1 LKQHIVRIALGL
13 IITLLFVVH
22 AAKIRNVQIGLVNQL
37 DNIIYDTRL
46 RLTMPGGVDDRIV
59 ILDIDERSLDPRA
72 LGRWPWGR
80 DKILVLL
87 QKLFD
92 KYGVAVAGF
101 DVVFAEPDEG
111 SGLPVLE
118 RLAKSRLKDVS
129 SFQSALAELRPQLDH
144 DARFASFLRGRPVV
158 LGYYFNHDDNALESG
173 VLPAPVLDASTL
185 AGRNVSFISGR
196 GYGANLPEFQ
206 ANAAGAGH
214 FNPRVDDDGVS
225 RRVPILY
232 EYKGKYYEAL
242 SLAMVRVYLGLR
254 DAARLQSQ
262 TVTLPRVTA
271 GIPPDRF
278 IAAKG
283 YSGLEWLE
291 VGPLAGTQPLV
302 IPVDDEV
309 SALVPYRGPR
319 GSYPYISLAD
329 VYFDRVPAD
338 KLKGKIALIGTS
350 APGLQDLR
358 STPVGS
364 VYPGVEIHANLI
376 AGMLDRSLK
385 QKPPYMLGAEVLLV
399 IVGGVVLSILVPFLS
414 PLRATLVSLS
424 ALVLITALNLGV
436 WSGLGMVLPLAA
448 SVLMTITL
456 FVINMAY
463 GYFIEARGKRQF
475 TELFGQYVP
484 PELVDKMAEDPESAL
499 KYNMEP
505 RAAEL
510 TILFSDVRDFTRI
523 SETLSPE
530 DLREYI
536 NEYLT
541 QMSDIIRGKHRGTLD
556 KYIGDAI
563 MAFWGAPM
571 DDKNHA
577 RNGVLAALEMQR
589 QCPVLN
595 EKFAARGWPPL
606 KVGIGVNSG
615 SVRVGDMGSK
625 LRRAYTV
632 MGDPVN
638 AASRIEGRTKSY
650 GVDILVG
657 EATRRQV
664 TDVVFREID
673 RIKVK
678 GKNEAITVYEPIG
691 LESEVDKKVLD
702 ELKLWQQTL
711 RSYRTQQWDQAEVNL
726 LNLQR
731 MNPECP
737 LYRIYA
743 DKVAEYRRKPL
754 PAEWDGVTVFEEK

>member
-1 LKQHIVRIALGL
+1 LKQHVVRIALGL

-22 AAKIRNVQIGLVNQL
+22 AAKLKGVQIDLVSQL
-37 DNIIYDTRL
+37 DNIIYDARL
-46 RLTMPGGVDDRIV
+46 RLTMPRGVDDRIV
-59 ILDIDERSLDPRA
+59 ILDIDERSLDPKSG

-80 DKILVLL
+80 DKILTLL

-92 KYGVAVAGF
+92 KYGIVVAGF

-118 RLAKSRLKDVS
+118 RLAKSRLRDVS
-129 SFQSALAELRPQLDH
+129 SFQAALTELRPQLDH
-144 DARFASFLRGRPVV
+144 DARFASFLHGRPVV
-158 LGYYFNHDDNALESG
+158 LGYYFNDDENALESG
-173 VLPAPVLDASTL
+173 ALPAPVMAASTL
-185 AGRNVSFISGR
+185 AGRNVTFISGR
-196 GYGANLPEFQ
+196 GYGANLAGFQ
-206 ANAAGAGH
+206 ANAANAGH
-214 FNPRVDDDGVS
+214 FNPRVDNDGVT
-225 RRVPILY
+225 RRVPMLY
-232 EYKGKYYEAL
+232 EYKNGYYEAL

-254 DAARLQSQ
+254 DAARSRSE
-262 TVTLPRVTA
+262 TVTLPRVSA

-278 IAAKG
+278 IAG
-283 YSGLEWLE
+283 RSYGGLEWLE
-291 VGPLAGTQPLV
+291 VGPLVGAQPLIV
-302 IPVDDEV
+302 PVDDEV
-309 SALVPYRGPR
+309 TALVPYRGPR
-319 GSYPYISLAD
+319 GSFPYISLAD
-329 VYFDRVPAD
+329 VYFDRVPAE

-376 AGMLDRSLK
+376 AGMLDRNLK
-385 QKPPYMLGAEVLLV
+385 QKPPYMLGAEVLLL

-414 PLRATLVSLS
+414 PLRATLVS
-424 ALVLITALNLGV
+424 AGGLVLITALNLGV

-448 SVLMTITL
+448 SVLMTLSL

-484 PELVDKMAEDPESAL
+484 PELVDKMAEDPE

-510 TILFSDVRDFTRI
+510 TILFSDVRGFTSI
-523 SETLSPE
+523 SEALSPE

-536 NEYLT
+536 NQYLT
-541 QMSDIIRGKHRGTLD
+541 DMSNIIRGKHRGTLD

-571 DDKNHA
+571 EDKSHA

-589 QCPVLN
+589 ECSALN
-595 EKFAARGWPPL
+595 AKFATRGWPPL

-615 SVRVGDMGSK
+615 PVRVGDMGSK

-638 AASRIEGRTKSY
+638 VASRLEGRTKAY

-664 TDVVFREID
+664 SDVVFREVD

-678 GKNEAITVYEPIG
+678 GRDEAISVYEPIG
-691 LESEVDKKVLD
+691 LESEVDKKTMD

-711 RSYRTQQWDQAEVNL
+711 RAYRARQWDQAEVNL

-731 MNPECP
+731 MNPEHV
-737 LYRIYA
+737 LYRVYA

-754 PAEWDGVTVFEEK
+754 PAEWDGVTVFDEK